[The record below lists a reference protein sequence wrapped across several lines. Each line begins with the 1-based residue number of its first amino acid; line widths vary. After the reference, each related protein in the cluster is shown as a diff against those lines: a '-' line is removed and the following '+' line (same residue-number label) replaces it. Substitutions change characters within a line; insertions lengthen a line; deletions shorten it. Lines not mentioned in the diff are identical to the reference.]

1 LKLRYY
7 VLRRLLLTIPTLL
20 GLTVIIFALVHV
32 GGNARLIG
40 AYVKP
45 SSVIPVAQQ
54 EAAVNAQ
61 LHLNDPLIVQY
72 FYWLSA
78 FLQGNW
84 GQTSTSVYTGPVT
97 GAIALFYPNTLV
109 LAVFSA
115 ILIAAIGIPL
125 GVTSAVRKDSIFDQL
140 TRVISFAG
148 FSIPVY
154 WLGLLLLIVFA
165 SANISPYLNI
175 FPIGGVIDARL
186 IGQASW
192 FQNGISYP
200 THLLILDALLNG
212 RPDVFANA
220 LMHLVLPVLTLT
232 FGVIASILRVTR
244 SSMQDALNQDY
255 VRTARAKGLSE
266 RIVIN
271 VHARRNALIPVV
283 TLMGFLVANLLGG
296 VVLTETVFNYLG
308 LGYWA
313 TQALF
318 NGDVG
323 GIMGVTVIFGITY
336 IAANLVIDIVYGFI
350 DPRIRY

>member
-7 VLRRLLLTIPTLL
+7 ILRRVLLTIPTIL
-20 GLTVIIFALVHV
+20 GLTLIIFVLLHV

-45 SSVIPVAQQ
+45 SSVVPIAQQ

-61 LHLNDPLIVQY
+61 LHLNSPLIVQY

-78 FLQGNW
+78 FVQGNW
-84 GQTSTSVYTGPVT
+84 GQTSTSVYQGTVI
-97 GAIALFYPNTLV
+97 GAITLFYPNTIV
-109 LAVFSA
+109 LAAFAA
-115 ILIAAIGIPL
+115 ILIAVIGIPL

-154 WLGLLLLIVFA
+154 WLGLLLLIIFA
-165 SANISPYLNI
+165 SSNVSPYLNL
-175 FPIGGVIDARL
+175 FPIGGVVDARL
-186 IGQASW
+186 IGSATW
-192 FQNGISYP
+192 FQGGISYP
-200 THLLILDALLNG
+200 THLLILDALING
-212 RPDVFANA
+212 RPDIFLDA
-220 LMHLVLPVLTLT
+220 LWHLVLPVLTLT
-232 FGVIASILRVTR
+232 FSVIASILRVTR
-244 SSMQDALNQDY
+244 SSMQDSLNQDY

-266 RIVIN
+266 KMVIN
-271 VHARRNALIPVV
+271 VHARRNAMIPVV
-283 TLMGFLVANLLGG
+283 TLMGFLIANLLGG
-296 VVLTETVFNYLG
+296 VVLTETVFNYIG

-313 TQALF
+313 TQALI

-323 GIMGVTVIFGITY
+323 GIMGVTFIFGVTY
-336 IAANLVIDIVYGFI
+336 VIANLGADIVYGFM